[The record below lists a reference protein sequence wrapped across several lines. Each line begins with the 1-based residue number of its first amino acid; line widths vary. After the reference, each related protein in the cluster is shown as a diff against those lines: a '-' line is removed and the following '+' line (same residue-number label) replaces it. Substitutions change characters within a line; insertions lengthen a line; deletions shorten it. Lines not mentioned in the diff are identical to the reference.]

1 MRSRRTTTFLATVAA
16 AVLVVAAAPAAHA
29 GKPGKWTTISGPGVI
44 NISEPGMFRTADGVV
59 HVATHT
65 SGGGLD
71 SIEVAHVGTNGAL
84 TGISAAI
91 PGWEGLTEDPD
102 LLPAPGGGMRMVFG
116 GHRTLVSG
124 DPYNEG
130 YTYFASSDASGVAW
144 TLGPNTQPAVASPQ
158 GYASYGTG
166 TTQLADGTLVTAFPL
181 NSTITY
187 QVGNNAPQSFDV
199 PDCCAYDMTL
209 VNDGGTV
216 YAAWYANGDL
226 PEHRGVFVRTL
237 YPSLGPIMQA
247 PASVTGGDS
256 LDTGQAVAMVAR
268 AGGGVYVA
276 YLKGYPTAQA
286 VALWKVGTA
295 KPKLVKKSKGADNVA
310 MSAGPGGRLWLAF
323 DDGDDNVGVV
333 HTNVAGTKFGALQ
346 RIKTPKNSTVYGV
359 NIEGSGGRGDV
370 IFNNGSAILHQQV
383 LYGLSVKAKPGKIK
397 AGKKTQVTFTV
408 SDAGAAVKGA
418 KVKAKGLSCT
428 TNNKG
433 KCTLTFAG
441 LAAQSFEVVAKEKG
455 YANGYTTVKVKN

>member
-1 MRSRRTTTFLATVAA
+1 MRPRRSTALLAAATA

-29 GKPGKWTTISGPGVI
+29 GKPGKWTTISGPGVV

-59 HVATHT
+59 HVAIQSTT
-65 SGGGLD
+65 NNLD
-71 SIEVAHVGTNGAL
+71 SIDVAHVDTKGTL
-84 TGISAAI
+84 TGRSPAV
-91 PGWEGLTEDPD
+91 PGWEGTTEDPD

-130 YTYFASSDASGVAW
+130 YTYWASSDASGAAW

-187 QVGNNAPQSFDV
+187 QVGNNAPQSFEV

-226 PEHRGVFVRTL
+226 PEQRGVFVRTL
-237 YPSLGPIMQA
+237 YPALGPVMQA

-268 AGGGVYVA
+268 AGGGVYLA
-276 YLKGYPTAQA
+276 YLKGYPTASA
-286 VALWKVGTA
+286 VALWKVGAA
-295 KPKLVKKSKGADNVA
+295 KPKLVKKTKGADNVA

-333 HTNVAGTKFGALQ
+333 HTNPAGTKFGALQ

-383 LYGLSVKAKPGKIK
+383 LYGLSVKASPKKIK
-397 AGKKTQVTFTV
+397 AGQVGKVTFKVT
-408 SDAGAAVKGA
+408 DAGEAVKGA
-418 KVKAKGLSCT
+418 KVKAKGLACT
-428 TNNKG
+428 TDKKG
-433 KCTLTFAG
+433 TCSITFPR
-441 LAAQSFEVVAKEKG
+441 LPAQSFDVVAKEKG
-455 YANGYTTVKVKN
+455 YAHGYARVKVKR